1 MAFTVLLKARSPPKR
16 RVHRCQNL
24 LERVHFGLRD
34 AVHTPAWKHARR
46 GRAAGLPRG
55 MFRLGIWAAIPFTL
69 LHFIMALLALL
80 YVDQESP
87 GAELERA
94 KTSSERVH
102 VFTEHGKRKRKRQ
115 NHTGTVERL
124 VLNSGDKPPI
134 EHGTRERERE
144 REKEK
149 EKEKEKER
157 DLIEQKQLLVKMVP
171 VPGACA
177 FDHLGMIGL
186 YRKSSPRHSLS

>member
-1 MAFTVLLKARSPPKR
+1 MDWPQVAASQQSQHPFIKHSKNRSPPQKNWFSEEFLNICMAFTVLLKARSPPKR

-87 GAELERA
+87 GAALERA

-144 REKEK
+144 RK
-149 EKEKEKER
+149 
-157 DLIEQKQLLVKMVP
+157 
-171 VPGACA
+171 
-177 FDHLGMIGL
+177 
-186 YRKSSPRHSLS
+186 RKRKRKRKREI